1 MKCIVTKRTY
11 GKGSQLASE
20 ELIAESRD
28 KTEVIRIYNKLKMTV
43 DIEGHYRITNGTG
56 GTIRQGLCAD
66 SPASI
71 FAIVDSC
78 DFDTGSMEL
87 VTPTYSGTFE
97 DYEKQY
103 GHNRVERTKKR
114 NFYVYTE
121 TTTEE
126 GTGFGITEVKSNKTY
141 AIYSLYL
148 PEYKSRTD
156 KARYIVKYIY
166 DLLAPTEFASI
177 RYNGLSFDGVYSD
190 MYGHESIKAHSLG
203 KESYQIEQA
212 RLLYYD
218 AMERKT
224 DVIEEFKPGI
234 KYKPQGLFRK
244 ESEETTENEN

>member
-1 MKCIVTKRTY
+1 MKCIVNKNTYFRNQHMRT
-11 GKGSQLASE
+11 

-28 KTEVIRIYNKLKMTV
+28 RAEVIRVLNKLKMTV
-43 DIEGHYRITNGTG
+43 NIDGTYRITNGTG

-66 SPASI
+66 SSASI

-78 DFDTGSMEL
+78 DFGTGDMEL
-87 VTPTYSGTFE
+87 KTPTYSGTFE

-121 TTTEE
+121 TTEE
-126 GTGFGITEVKSNKTY
+126 GTGFGITEVRSSYTY
-141 AIYSLYL
+141 GIHSIYL

-177 RYNGLSFDGVYSD
+177 RYNGLSFDGVYRD

-218 AMERKT
+218 AMVRKT

-244 ESEETTENEN
+244 ESEETSENEN